1 MAIDVNLQ
9 HVSINFTLK
18 DHIYDVLREG
28 ILNVDIY
35 EGDEDLRLDERQ
47 LAQQLGV
54 SRTPICEAARL
65 KILKFCRAK
74 VFSYTAKANSGHGG
88 DMGRTGKHG
97 CAYCSQRCIHIGCLR
112 QFAERHSVTASSAE
126 LSEYRMPIS
135 NFIRLFL
142 FKIYY

>member
-54 SRTPICEAARL
+54 SRTPIREALARL
-65 KILKFCRAK
+65 AQDGLVEILPRKG
-74 VFSYTAKANSGHGG
+74 VFIHRKSLDEIL
-88 DMGRTGKHG
+88 DMVVTW
-97 CAYCSQRCIHIGCLR
+97 AALCSQLLGLDG
-112 QFAERHSVTASSAE
+112 
-126 LSEYRMPIS
+126 
-135 NFIRLFL
+135 
-142 FKIYY
+142 

>member
-54 SRTPICEAARL
+54 SRTPIREALARTPTVMDRL
-65 KILKFCRAK
+65 R
-74 VFSYTAKANSGHGG
+74 V
-88 DMGRTGKHG
+88 MGST
-97 CAYCSQRCIHIGCLR
+97 I
-112 QFAERHSVTASSAE
+112 
-126 LSEYRMPIS
+126 
-135 NFIRLFL
+135 
-142 FKIYY
+142 FK